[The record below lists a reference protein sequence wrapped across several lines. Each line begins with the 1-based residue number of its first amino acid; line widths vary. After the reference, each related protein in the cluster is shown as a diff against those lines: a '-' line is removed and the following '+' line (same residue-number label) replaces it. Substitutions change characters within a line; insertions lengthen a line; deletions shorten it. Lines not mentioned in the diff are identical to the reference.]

1 MDIFLE
7 CAQIKLMVKYYYTNN
22 KNPLNEIDSKII
34 TSLEEL
40 DSNNENYQKS
50 VITLLNNFNQNLGQK
65 LLGFNNPSN
74 DIKASTLLNYEQ
86 KLNKLS
92 THNITI
98 NPLKLSINELCETI
112 ITQFKITPETLK
124 TYLSA
129 IMYYSKKNNINMD
142 KLPEI
147 SDRIKSIN
155 ISNGDYYRENI
166 LSQKEI
172 DNFITWDNVILIH
185 NDLTKQ
191 YNLDKNNFQLHT
203 YYLMLSYYIYMPPRR
218 ILDYSNLHYDNSQE
232 LDLTKVVTLTGDIPK
247 LKNPTMPKD
256 EKNYYTV
263 KDGIGYF
270 IFNNYKTN
278 DKYSSQYFEIHPE
291 LNNILQN
298 YIEQNNI
305 QQGSSILNI
314 TSAKFS
320 SKLENI
326 FKCYVNKSLGAS
338 GLRHIYIIN
347 KTNSGEL
354 NIGSTKDKLAYMMAH
369 SPTTQQNYYKKTDNT
384 VLDFVLN
391 KNASKQL
398 CNAMGRPKIDETP
411 EMKKL
416 RIKEKERKRYLKN
429 KDKKYAKINAL

>member
-1 MDIFLE
+1 MDILLE
-7 CAQIKLMVKYYYTNN
+7 CSQIKLMIKYYYTNN

-34 TSLEEL
+34 SSLEEL
-40 DSNNENYQKS
+40 DSNNGNYQKLM
-50 VITLLNNFNQNLGQK
+50 ITLLNNFNQNLCQK
-65 LLGFNNPSN
+65 LSVSN

-86 KLNKLS
+86 KLNKLLK
-92 THNITI
+92 HDIII
-98 NPLKLSINELCETI
+98 NPLTLSTDELCETI
-112 ITQFKITPETLK
+112 TTQFKITPETLK
-124 TYLSA
+124 TYLSG
-129 IMYYSKKNNINMD
+129 IMYYSKTNNINID

-147 SDRIKSIN
+147 SEKIKSIN

-172 DNFITWDNVILIH
+172 DNFITWDNVISIH

-218 ILDYSNLHYDNSQE
+218 ILDYSALYYDNSQE
-232 LDLTKVVTLTGDIPK
+232 LDFTKVVAINGKIPK
-247 LKNPTMPKD
+247 IKDPFRPKD
-256 EKNYYTV
+256 DKNYYTV

-291 LNNILQN
+291 IHNILQN

-354 NIGSTKDKLAYMMAH
+354 NIGSVKDKLAYMMAH
-369 SPTTQQNYYKKTDNT
+369 SPTTQQNYYKKTDNN

-398 CNAMGRPKIDETP
+398 CNAMGRPKIDETL

-416 RIKEKERKRYLKN
+416 RIKEKERQRYLKN